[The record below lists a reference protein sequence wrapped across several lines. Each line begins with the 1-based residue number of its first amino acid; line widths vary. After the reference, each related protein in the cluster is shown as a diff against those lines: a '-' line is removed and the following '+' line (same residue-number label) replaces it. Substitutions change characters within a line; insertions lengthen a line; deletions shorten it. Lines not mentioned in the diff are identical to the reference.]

1 MSSILLTEQEKLKN
15 CLDAFEQNGPFSHFK
30 VISGGGGSSSSK
42 NNQEES
48 AKIND
53 TITDYT
59 NYIYMHGKSGINNDP
74 ADLQVTNNQTSNLY
88 DYADDEE
95 EITEDENDEKMEIYI
110 DEITNYDN
118 NIGDSYY
125 EEDNYYYDDND
136 DNMYV
141 DFE

>member
-1 MSSILLTEQEKLKN
+1 MSDILLTEQEKLKN

-30 VISGGGGSSSSK
+30 VISGGGGIDS
-42 NNQEES
+42 S

-88 DYADDEE
+88 DYTDDEE

-125 EEDNYYYDDND
+125 EEEDNYYYGDND